1 MVAGDSPVPTHFPPC
16 ISFQNQLI
24 LGVMGIDVA
33 LNDIKRLTPRYNVRG
48 GPFPCVP
55 ALHCLI
61 LVWNPSDGS
70 PKLCHSTPEHFSCIG
85 I

>member
-1 MVAGDSPVPTHFPPC
+1 MAGDSPGPSLLPPC

-48 GPFPCVP
+48 GPFPSVP

-70 PKLCHSTPEHFSCIG
+70 PKLCPSTAEHLHQH
-85 I
+85 

>member
-1 MVAGDSPVPTHFPPC
+1 
-16 ISFQNQLI
+16 
-24 LGVMGIDVA
+24 MGIDVA

-48 GPFPCVP
+48 DPFPSVP

-70 PKLCHSTPEHFSCIG
+70 PKLCLSTPEHPQQHWHLAGAMGAGRDWDRQESRDQSCVML
-85 I
+85 